1 MKTFK
6 EYQGL
11 IESAQE
17 ILGETKGKWMAKGPA
32 AGPAGGS
39 RRNNP
44 AGKAVQQDAEN
55 RKWEVASWTME
66 GIESDLNMAIYNL
79 NASQSYPNEVRSAKK
94 AYEKLKKLYDEGKKR
109 YAAKDYEWII
119 DNGWKSRYVEYSWG
133 VYDLEGQWEGPGWKA
148 GRVDALEEIGKL
160 RMKGKNVQEE
170 VEQVDEKFKIYKDEA
185 PSAEDLAYVKKDFAN
200 MVKIFKKKIAKMERL
215 VVKLKEKLAS
225 AKTPKGKANLEDRLY
240 TETDAVK
247 WHKEWLRDAEA
258 KGKKGI
264 EKGDYDTIESAVD
277 DLGAWAFDGD

>member
-1 MKTFK
+1 MKLFK

-11 IESAQE
+11 IESAQK
-17 ILGETKGKWMAKGPA
+17 ILDEAKGSA
-32 AGPAGGS
+32 SGPAGGP
-39 RRNNP
+39 RRTN
-44 AGKAVQQDAEN
+44 AEIEEA
-55 RKWEVASWTME
+55 KW
-66 GIESDLNMAIYNL
+66 
-79 NASQSYPNEVRSAKK
+79 
-94 AYEKLKKLYDEGKKR
+94 
-109 YAAKDYEWII
+109 
-119 DNGWKSRYVEYSWG
+119 VE
-133 VYDLEGQWEGPGWKA
+133 
-148 GRVDALEEIGKL
+148 
-160 RMKGKNVQEE
+160 
-170 VEQVDEKFKIYKDEA
+170 DEA

-225 AKTPKGKANLEDRLY
+225 AKTPKGKANIEDRLY

-277 DLGAWAFDGD
+277 DLGAWAFDSD